1 MSKVI
6 PKLFRINTG
15 SCNGC
20 DVEFVATAFV
30 DKFQL
35 DTLGIELVSDV
46 KDANLLVI
54 TGPLSARSESFLKN
68 ALGKLKKPFVVVGI
82 GTCSVSCGIFRDSYA
97 INGPIDK
104 FVEVDV
110 NIAGCPPRPQSI
122 AEGIAK
128 GVKVLEQ
135 KMHGEATPK
144 AIDTIFKD
152 FSAPESFR
160 GRMSLNEENCTA
172 CRTCETVC
180 PSNAIEIS
188 STDDGWFVHKIWHNS
203 CCFCGN
209 CAYFCP
215 TDAIFATNSFDTA
228 KLQSEKFSDVNIG
241 YIDYQKCSCCGEM
254 YMPPSQGLL
263 NKSYIYNN
271 VSKLNERI
279 CSKCRKE
286 ANFKRMYA

>member
-30 DKFQL
+30 DKFQIQ
-35 DTLGIELVSDV
+35 TLGVELVDEIV
-46 KDANLLVI
+46 DANLLVI
-54 TGPLSARSESFLKN
+54 TGPLTARSESFLKN

-82 GTCSVSCGIFRDSYA
+82 GTCSVSSGIFRDSYA
-97 INGPIDK
+97 INGPLDK
-104 FVEVDV
+104 FVDVDV
-110 NIAGCPPRPQSI
+110 NVAGCPPRPESI

-128 GVKVLEQ
+128 GIKVLEQ
-135 KMHGEATPK
+135 TMNGEVTPK
-144 AIDTIFKD
+144 TIDTIFKD

-160 GRMSLNEENCTA
+160 GRIDLNEDMCTA

-180 PSNAIEIS
+180 PSTAIQIS
-188 STDDGWFVHKIWHNS
+188 ETENGFVHKIWHNS
-203 CCFCGN
+203 CCYCGN

-215 TDAIFATNSFDTA
+215 TGAIFSTNDFHTA
-228 KLQSEKFSDVNIG
+228 KLQNEKFDDVNVGHIN
-241 YIDYQKCSCCGEM
+241 YEKCSDCGDD
-254 YMPPSQGLL
+254 YMPPSRGLL
-263 NKSYIYNN
+263 GKAYTHDDI
-271 VSKLNERI
+271 SKLNEKI
-279 CSKCRKE
+279 CTKCRKE